1 MGCSQLHELH
11 EECSH
16 GPDVP
21 MRFRLSEHQYCLY
34 WKFCIGCDVGK
45 AQIRFRIW
53 VSVGH

>member
-21 MRFRLSEHQYCLY
+21 MSFRLAEHQYYLY
-34 WKFCIGCDVGK
+34 WKFCIGCDIGK